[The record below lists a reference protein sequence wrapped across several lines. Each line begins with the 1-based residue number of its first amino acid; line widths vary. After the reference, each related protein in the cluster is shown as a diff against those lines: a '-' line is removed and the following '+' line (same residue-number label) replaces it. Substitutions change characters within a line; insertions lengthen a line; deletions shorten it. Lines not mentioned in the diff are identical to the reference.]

1 MEHPERIRESLED
14 CHKQA
19 FMLLTLIGDMTQ
31 EDEVKKLGLE
41 THIKKLRND
50 VKKICSL
57 L

>member
-1 MEHPERIRESLED
+1 MEQPEQIRETLED

-19 FMLLTLIGDMTQ
+19 FMLLTLIGDMVI
-31 EDEVKKLGLE
+31 EDEVKRLGLE
-41 THIKKLRND
+41 TQIKKLRTE